1 MVIMLLISCE
11 EYKSKQSFYLSP
23 VSVSPTT
30 VKELKKRWFF
40 CEKCLNS
47 EGCKPDDVEQCKSVT
62 IPDRDEALNYAIE
75 RANVEAVYFLVD
87 VAKANVNG
95 VTGIYEET
103 PLMIAA
109 YYGTIKHQQIA
120 DFLIHHGAD
129 VNATSPT
136 SIDSAL
142 ITAIWK
148 NNIKFAIFLLESGA
162 DPSVTNAGKKEGYA
176 CKYAIKKSQSEVIPY
191 IPGCCSLVE
200 RDSRWIRDVGCFC
213 P

>member
-62 IPDRDEALNYAIE
+62 IPDRDEALNYAVE

-87 VAKANVNG
+87 VAKANING
-95 VTGIYEET
+95 VAGIYEET

-109 YYGTIKHQQIA
+109 YYGTMKHQQIA

-129 VNATSPT
+129 INATSSSPM
-136 SIDSAL
+136 DSAL

-148 NNIKFAIFLLESGA
+148 NNVDFAIFLLKNGA
-162 DPSVTNAGKKEGYA
+162 DPSVTAVGKKEGYA
-176 CKYAIKKSQSEVIPY
+176 CRYAMRKKLAEVIPY
-191 IPGCCSLVE
+191 IPGCCSQVE
-200 RDSRWIRDVGCFC
+200 KDSRWIRDVGYFC